1 MPAILANNA
10 GIPFPTLTILFKTS
24 TKAVPESTANLKIS
38 ESNVLVDNASKDA
51 LNFAIFASMDFAH
64 LSCSC
69 CADPSLF
76 NESLYAFSTCPD
88 LKACN
93 NAAT

>member
-1 MPAILANNA
+1 MPAILANTV
-10 GIPFPTLTILFKTS
+10 GIPFPTLIILFKTS
-24 TKAVPESTANLKIS
+24 TKAVPESTANLKRS
-38 ESNVLVDNASKDA
+38 ESKVLFDNDSKDD
-51 LNFAIFASMDFAH
+51 LNFAIFASIDLAH

-69 CADPSLF
+69 CADPLLF